1 MESKNKKEEL
11 EIRKASS
18 YDINFPDN
26 KYLETQINRESKRL
40 LLMEVFQSVIKLLFL
55 KKN

>member
-26 KYLETQINRESKRL
+26 KYLENSDKQRIQK
-40 LLMEVFQSVIKLLFL
+40 EVFQSVIKLLFL

>member
-11 EIRKASS
+11 EIRKATS

-26 KYLETQINRESKRL
+26 KSQINRESKRL